1 MENKLIVK
9 NLNFGYGNKKSKN
22 VIIDNMNLVFKRGK
36 VYGITGRSG
45 TGKTTL
51 LSLLG
56 GLERPDGG
64 EILYEGKSIEHIGL
78 KKYRSEYVGFVFQHF
93 NLLDYMSAVQN
104 VKVSKEIA
112 HSKKETDI
120 YRLLDSLGI
129 TKKKADRNIQCL
141 SGGEQQRVAIA
152 CAIAKDAE
160 IILADEPTGNLD
172 SLTAVEIFNILRE
185 IAHVK
190 NKYVI
195 IVTHSAEIAGLC
207 DEEIKLSE
215 E

>member
-1 MENKLIVK
+1 MENKLTVK
-9 NLNFGYGNKKSKN
+9 DLNFGYGNKKSKN

-64 EILYEGKSIEHIGL
+64 EILYEGKSIERIGL

-93 NLLDYMSAVQN
+93 NLLDYMSAVRN

-120 YRLLDSLGI
+120 YWLLDSRGI